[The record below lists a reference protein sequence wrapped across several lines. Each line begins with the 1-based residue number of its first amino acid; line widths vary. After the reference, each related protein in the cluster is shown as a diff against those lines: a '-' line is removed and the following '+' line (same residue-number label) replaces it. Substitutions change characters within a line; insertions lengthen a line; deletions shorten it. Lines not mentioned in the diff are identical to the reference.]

1 MTWQLQSFTI
11 FNPICQC
18 VWLNGTPTA
27 DQKTAKEKGCAQPEE
42 TNNFYDRLST
52 NHSHYRDSFITTCLA
67 CVGFVLND
75 FWRYSGTEN
84 NPIENQPDFTFTR
97 WQCIPRC
104 GCQGIALRLLRC
116 SERSALLGG
125 CHAVA
130 FSSYQKSP
138 PPLNPWHWKSG
149 ENLDFCVWYALSY
162 IAHFSSVSRRLWELS
177 SQLKL
182 TRAKVVK
189 ICSNKKRQL

>member
-1 MTWQLQSFTI
+1 MRSAWRNKQLLRSIEHKPQSLQGQFYYNLLSLRGFCFKWLLTLQWDRKQSNRNSTW
-11 FNPICQC
+11 
-18 VWLNGTPTA
+18 
-27 DQKTAKEKGCAQPEE
+27 
-42 TNNFYDRLST
+42 FYIHKVT
-52 NHSHYRDSFITTCLA
+52 VHTQM
-67 CVGFVLND
+67 G
-75 FWRYSGTEN
+75 G
-84 NPIENQPDFTFTR
+84 
-97 WQCIPRC
+97 
-104 GCQGIALRLLRC
+104 QGIALRLLRC

-138 PPLNPWHWKSG
+138 PPLHPWHWKSG